1 MNADWLIGIATFL
14 PLIALIMPRCAMLPA
29 FVIAFCCG
37 IAWTIAI
44 RDEL

>member
-1 MNADWLIGIATFL
+1 MNADWLIGVTVFL
-14 PLIALIMPRCAMLPA
+14 PLVALVLPLHF
-29 FVIAFCCG
+29 FVWALAIGLICG